1 MSENIFEIIHYA
13 TNICVALPFA
23 IEIFAYIICGSY
35 KKAALD
41 IHNTNKEIFRS
52 IKLRYTNSAKLGIPL
67 EDSRSFVHKYLYGAG
82 GPFKMPSALDKI
94 SCLIYCTALLSTTAL
109 FLRNHIGL
117 YRMIG
122 VLAASFCFFIFRNA
136 FSVARQM
143 ELTVEFSVDYLDN
156 TLKHRLMPEKKV
168 SRPAE
173 NQVVNTSQST
183 NETHSTKNIIDN
195 AASIDN
201 IKKAEEKPEQP
212 SPITEENTTPAMP
225 SIKFNLNTQE
235 SDIIE
240 SVLQEF
246 LA

>member
-1 MSENIFEIIHYA
+1 MSENIFEIIHYS

-23 IEIFAYIICGSY
+23 MQIFAYIICGSY
-35 KKAALD
+35 KRAALD

-67 EDSRSFVHKYLYGAG
+67 EDSRSFVYKYLYGAG

-94 SCLIYCTALLSTTAL
+94 SCLIYCGALLSTTAL
-109 FLRNHIGL
+109 FLHDHIGL

-168 SRPAE
+168 SRPVE
-173 NQVVNTSQST
+173 SQVINASQTTNEVHNTSIGSDASV
-183 NETHSTKNIIDN
+183 NSTKNL
-195 AASIDN
+195 
-201 IKKAEEKPEQP
+201 EEKKPEQP